1 MQFTISKD
9 VLLKGLGR
17 VQGIV
22 ERKTTLPILSNVLI
36 EAAEGELHLTATDL
50 EVGMK
55 SSYAA
60 EVKSAGRVT
69 VAAKKLYEI
78 IKELPDGEVSIR
90 AKENSWIEIRCGK
103 AIFNIVGLSA
113 DEFPFFPQLGREQ
126 FLELQAL
133 ELREMIDKT
142 LFAVSTDESKYNLN
156 GIYFRELEDEDG
168 RTVLRLVATDGHRL
182 ALIQRPL
189 AGGAATEEL
198 RRGVIFP
205 RKGIIELKKMTEEG
219 PGTILLGFLDNNA
232 MVRKDQTTVVMRLVD
247 GDFPDYSRV
256 IPKSNE
262 FTASLAADPFL
273 HGLRRMAILSSERS
287 KGVKLQLRKSLLE
300 ISSSNPE
307 LGDAREELEVDYDGP
322 EIAIGFNARYL
333 IDILNAQNE
342 TKINLHLKDNLSPGL
357 LRPDLDPDFLAVV
370 MPMRL

>member
-1 MQFTISKD
+1 MQFDISKD
-9 VLLKGLGR
+9 VLLRGLGR

-22 ERKTTLPILSNVLI
+22 ERKTTLPILSNVLL
-36 EAAEGELHLTATDL
+36 EAVDGALHLTATDL

-60 EVKSAGRVT
+60 SVKTPGRIT
-69 VAAKKLYEI
+69 VAAKKLHEI
-78 IKELPDGEVSIR
+78 IKELPEGEVSFR

-126 FLELQAL
+126 FVELQTG
-133 ELREMIDKT
+133 ELKDMIEKT

-156 GIYFRELEDEDG
+156 GIYFKALQENERQM
-168 RTVLRLVATDGHRL
+168 LRLVATDGHRL
-182 ALIQRPL
+182 SMIQR
-189 AGGAATEEL
+189 AVATGGMEEL
-198 RRGVIFP
+198 ERGVIFP
-205 RKGIIELKKMTEEG
+205 RKGIVELKKMTEEG
-219 PGTILLGFLDNNA
+219 PGTILLGFHDNNA
-232 MVRKDQTTVVMRLVD
+232 VAHKDQTTVVMRLVD

-256 IPKSNE
+256 IPKGNE
-262 FTASLAADPFL
+262 HMATIDTEPLLRA
-273 HGLRRMAILSSERS
+273 LRRMAILSSERS
-287 KGVKLQLRKSLLE
+287 KGIKLQLSGNLLE

-307 LGDAREELEVDYDGP
+307 LGDAREELEVGYQGP

-333 IDILNAQNE
+333 IDVLHAQNE
-342 TKINLHLKDNLSPGL
+342 AKVTLHLKDNLSPGL
-357 LRPDLDPDFLAVV
+357 IRPERDTDALAVV